1 MLRYL
6 WATIYSL
13 ASWKISQD
21 VSPSSPD
28 CLSAPTLPALAA
40 CYSNYTVPAAHY
52 DAASYATAQPKDYEV
67 LAFRAAIH
75 RMLDI
80 STGAAD
86 CFGTELPVAL
96 QSVYSVHSFVDQEN
110 GEAYCLLAEKHV
122 LNGYYAYG
130 WGFMAVPDKKITPG
144 SSGQYPRFSQ
154 HPRLDV
160 HLSAPHPIFDGPVD
174 TQAAA
179 LFTQARARSLFISGR
194 HRRAFEAPS
203 DCESESPTGTKYYA
217 TDPAHSTVAI
227 KDWQDAHGG
236 CPTSSCAYIQLHG
249 KAKTTCPQD
258 MAFIS
263 SGLGHDPASLAWYL
277 QTDLPA
283 RRLQAALTD
292 AFPTWNISL
301 PTDSPCILTASK
313 TVFGKYVNGVPLGEL
328 CGTDATPEGAT
339 GQFVHVEQAI
349 EAREERAYE
358 GRASFLRFGIVQRSV
373 GEYDT
378 TVSASSSSS
387 SSSSAPR
394 RLMSMRRAG
403 REEEVPILL
412 RRGRVGRAGMTCGA
426 VASVAADLVG
436 WGRKARAAASWGSD
450 DVEHGPRA
458 RGCTSPTRRRLQ
470 AGVGVGGASS
480 SVIVRPPRSGRAQVL
495 AVTTIGVRESEGVG
509 GKWTPRAASQGVDAG
524 SLRIGRGLEGMLQN
538 YGGYRGVGGV
548 SAAFA
553 RDKSAEPDLPRPR
566 IFASF
571 FSCYLWA
578 SMMAISATLAILPP
592 LRLTGSTG
600 AHRLLRAQIKTC
612 FDITEYQR
620 FIRSPS
626 YQKWHLVSVTEDLQG
641 TGKSNCPLC
650 RDQTGLAACN
660 CAGQA

>member
-6 WATIYSL
+6 WATLYSL
-13 ASWKISQD
+13 VSWELSKD
-21 VSPSSPD
+21 TSPSSPD

-40 CYSNYTVPAAHY
+40 CYANYTVPAAHY

-80 STGAAD
+80 SNGAAD

-96 QSVYSVHSFVDQEN
+96 QSIYSVHSFVDQEN
-110 GEAYCLLAEKHV
+110 GEAYCVLAEKHI
-122 LNGYYAYG
+122 LSGYYAYG

-144 SSGQYPRFSQ
+144 AAVHHLSPQ

-179 LFTQARARSLFISGR
+179 LFTKARARSLFISGR

-203 DCESESPTGTKYYA
+203 NCESESPTGTKYYA
-217 TDPAHSTVAI
+217 TDPAHSTSEPFHLAQVAI

-236 CPTSSCAYIQLHG
+236 CPTASCAYIQLHG

-258 MAFIS
+258 VAFIS

-277 QTDLPA
+277 TQDLPT

-349 EAREERAYE
+349 ESRGEGAYE

-394 RLMSMRRAG
+394 RLISMRRAG
-403 REEEVPILL
+403 RDEDVPILL
-412 RRGRVGRAGMTCGA
+412 LLGRVGRAGMTCGA
-426 VASVAADLVG
+426 AASVAADLVG
-436 WGRKARAAASWGSD
+436 CGRKASAAASWGRD
-450 DVEHGPRA
+450 DEEQPRA
-458 RGCTSPTRRRLQ
+458 RGCTSPTERRFE

-524 SLRIGRGLEGMLQN
+524 SFRIGRGLEGILQN
-538 YGGYRGVGGV
+538 YGGYRGVGGCR
-548 SAAFA
+548 SAASGS
-553 RDKSAEPDLPRPR
+553 DQSAEPDLPRAG
-566 IFASF
+566 ISASF
-571 FSCYLWA
+571 SC
-578 SMMAISATLAILPP
+578 
-592 LRLTGSTG
+592 
-600 AHRLLRAQIKTC
+600 
-612 FDITEYQR
+612 
-620 FIRSPS
+620 
-626 YQKWHLVSVTEDLQG
+626 DL
-641 TGKSNCPLC
+641 
-650 RDQTGLAACN
+650 
-660 CAGQA
+660 

>member
-6 WATIYSL
+6 WATLYSL
-13 ASWKISQD
+13 VSWELAQD
-21 VSPSSPD
+21 TNPSSPD

-40 CYSNYTVPAAHY
+40 CYANYTVPAAHY

-67 LAFRAAIH
+67 LAFRAAVH

-80 STGAAD
+80 SNGAAD

-96 QSVYSVHSFVDQEN
+96 QSIYSVHSFVDQEN
-110 GEAYCLLAEKHV
+110 GEAYCVLAEKHV
-122 LNGYYAYG
+122 LNGHYAYG

-144 SSGQYPRFSQ
+144 TAVHHLFPQ

-174 TQAAA
+174 TQAAS

-194 HRRAFEAPS
+194 HRRAFDAPS

-236 CPTSSCAYIQLHG
+236 CPTASCAYIQLHG

-258 MAFIS
+258 VAFIS

-277 QTDLPA
+277 RTNLPA

-313 TVFGKYVNGVPLGEL
+313 TVFGKYVNGVPIDEL

-339 GQFVHVEQAI
+339 GAFVHVEQAI
-349 EAREERAYE
+349 ESRGEGAYG

-387 SSSSAPR
+387 SSSSAPK
-394 RLMSMRRAG
+394 RLISMRRAG
-403 REEEVPILL
+403 RDEEVPILL
-412 RRGRVGRAGMTCGA
+412 LLGRVGRAGMTCGA
-426 VASVAADLVG
+426 AAPVAADLVG
-436 WGRKARAAASWGSD
+436 WGRKASAAASWGRD
-450 DVEHGPRA
+450 DEEQPRA
-458 RGCTSPTRRRLQ
+458 RGCTSPTERRFE

-524 SLRIGRGLEGMLQN
+524 SLRIGRGLEGILQN
-538 YGGYRGVGGV
+538 YGGYRGVGGCRRE
-548 SAAFA
+548 AFHGCI
-553 RDKSAEPDLPRPR
+553 DLRP
-566 IFASF
+566 
-571 FSCYLWA
+571 
-578 SMMAISATLAILPP
+578 LAILPP
-592 LRLTGSTG
+592 LRLTGNTG
-600 AHRLLRAQIKTC
+600 KTC
-612 FDITEYQR
+612 FDITE
-620 FIRSPS
+620 PTA
-626 YQKWHLVSVTEDLQG
+626 L
-641 TGKSNCPLC
+641 
-650 RDQTGLAACN
+650 
-660 CAGQA
+660 

>member
-6 WATIYSL
+6 WATVYSL

-21 VSPSSPD
+21 TNPSSPD
-28 CLSAPTLPALAA
+28 CLSAPTLPTLAA
-40 CYSNYTVPAAHY
+40 CYANYTVPAAHY

-80 STGAAD
+80 SNGAAD

-96 QSVYSVHSFVDQEN
+96 QSIYSLHSFVDQEN
-110 GEAYCLLAEKHV
+110 GEAYCLLAEKHI

-144 SSGQYPRFSQ
+144 SSGQYPRFTQ

-160 HLSAPHPIFDGPVD
+160 HLSTPHPIFDGPVD

-236 CPTSSCAYIQLHG
+236 CPTASCAYIQLHG

-349 EAREERAYE
+349 EAREERVYE

-394 RLMSMRRAG
+394 RLISMRRAG
-403 REEEVPILL
+403 RDEEVPIRLL
-412 RRGRVGRAGMTCGA
+412 LGRVGRAGMTCGA
-426 VASVAADLVG
+426 AASVAADLVG
-436 WGRKARAAASWGSD
+436 CGRKASAAASWGRD
-450 DVEHGPRA
+450 DEEHPRA
-458 RGCTSPTRRRLQ
+458 RGCTSPTERRFE
-470 AGVGVGGASS
+470 AGVGVGGALS

-566 IFASF
+566 IFAS
-571 FSCYLWA
+571 
-578 SMMAISATLAILPP
+578 
-592 LRLTGSTG
+592 TG
-600 AHRLLRAQIKTC
+600 AHRLLRDQVKTC
-612 FDITEYQR
+612 FDITEY
-620 FIRSPS
+620 
-626 YQKWHLVSVTEDLQG
+626 
-641 TGKSNCPLC
+641 
-650 RDQTGLAACN
+650 
-660 CAGQA
+660 

>member
-6 WATIYSL
+6 WATLYSL
-13 ASWKISQD
+13 VSWDITKD
-21 VSPSSPD
+21 TNLSSPD

-40 CYSNYTVPAAHY
+40 CYANYTVPAAHY

-80 STGAAD
+80 SNGAAD
-86 CFGTELPVAL
+86 CFGTELPVVL
-96 QSVYSVHSFVDQEN
+96 QSIYSVHSFVDQEN
-110 GEAYCLLAEKHV
+110 GEAYCVLAEKHV
-122 LNGYYAYG
+122 LNGHYAYG
-130 WGFMAVPDKKITPG
+130 WGFMAVSDKKITPG
-144 SSGQYPRFSQ
+144 AAVHHLVPQ

-194 HRRAFEAPS
+194 HRRAFDARS
-203 DCESESPTGTKYYA
+203 DCESESPSGTKYYA
-217 TDPAHSTVAI
+217 TDPAHSTSEPFHLAQVAI

-236 CPTSSCAYIQLHG
+236 CPTASCAYIQLHG

-258 MAFIS
+258 VAFIS
-263 SGLGHDPASLAWYL
+263 SGLGHDPASLTWYL

-292 AFPTWNISL
+292 AFPAWNISL

-328 CGTDATPEGAT
+328 CGTDATPESAT
-339 GQFVHVEQAI
+339 GAFVHVEQAM
-349 EAREERAYE
+349 EARGEGAYE

-373 GEYDT
+373 GEYET

-394 RLMSMRRAG
+394 RLISMRRAG
-403 REEEVPILL
+403 RDDEVPILL
-412 RRGRVGRAGMTCGA
+412 RLGRVGRAGMTCGA
-426 VASVAADLVG
+426 VTSVAADLVG
-436 WGRKARAAASWGSD
+436 CGRKASAAASWGRD
-450 DVEHGPRA
+450 NEEQPRA
-458 RGCTSPTRRRLQ
+458 RGCTSPTERRFE

-480 SVIVRPPRSGRAQVL
+480 SVIVRPPRSGRAQVF
-495 AVTTIGVRESEGVG
+495 AVTTIGVRSYSEGGEGVG

-524 SLRIGRGLEGMLQN
+524 SFRIGRGLEGMLQN
-538 YGGYRGVGGV
+538 YGGYRGVGGM
-548 SAAFA
+548 SATSGS
-553 RDKSAEPDLPRPR
+553 DQSAEPDLPR
-566 IFASF
+566 AG
-571 FSCYLWA
+571 
-578 SMMAISATLAILPP
+578 ISASLSCNL
-592 LRLTGSTG
+592 
-600 AHRLLRAQIKTC
+600 LLRAQGKTC
-612 FDITEYQR
+612 FDITE
-620 FIRSPS
+620 P
-626 YQKWHLVSVTEDLQG
+626 TA
-641 TGKSNCPLC
+641 P
-650 RDQTGLAACN
+650 
-660 CAGQA
+660 